1 MIIGLV
7 KPDGGRIILDGR
19 DITRLPMYQRTRL
32 GLGYLPQEPSVF
44 RKLSVE
50 ENLKAVLELRRLSR
64 QEQEQE
70 LEELLDEF
78 DLQKVRRQK
87 GNQLSGGERRRTEI
101 ARALA
106 LKPSFLF
113 LDEPFAGIDPIAV
126 AEIQTMVARLRS
138 RNLGII
144 ITDHNV
150 RETLRT
156 TDRAYILHLGK
167 VLISGTTDELA
178 ANPLARQYYLG
189 DSFTL

>member
-1 MIIGLV
+1 
-7 KPDGGRIILDGR
+7 
-19 DITRLPMYQRTRL
+19 
-32 GLGYLPQEPSVF
+32 
-44 RKLSVE
+44 
-50 ENLKAVLELRRLSR
+50 
-64 QEQEQE
+64 
-70 LEELLDEF
+70 
-78 DLQKVRRQK
+78 
-87 GNQLSGGERRRTEI
+87 
-101 ARALA
+101 LA